1 MFMFCPVAGNGGI
14 FNSPER
20 LMSKFGVSAQ
30 ALVAAAFG
38 AAIVGT
44 AIAVPKFL
52 TPEAGAQPIAIQAP
66 PGAPLSFADLI
77 EKVEP
82 AVVSVNVV
90 STQDLSS
97 LGDMDQF
104 FEQFRGMPG
113 LEEFFERRRQEQ
125 EQQSPR
131 TREARSLGSGF
142 FISQDGLVVTNNHV
156 IERATQI
163 QIVMSDGRE
172 LNAELVGS
180 DPLTDLAV
188 VKVKEP
194 GPYPYVKFGS
204 SKAIRKGDWVVAL
217 GNPFGL
223 GGTATAGILSADGR
237 ELGSGSPYT
246 DFLQIDAPINRGNSG
261 GPTFDLKGNVIGVN
275 SQILSPTGGS
285 VGIGFAIPAELAQE
299 VTDTLI
305 QNGRVSRGWL
315 GVQIGDLT
323 PEFAEALGIE
333 NIKGALIADVTT
345 GSPAERAGLRRN
357 DIILS
362 VNGQKVTDSTSTTRL
377 VAKLIA
383 NTQNKFDILRDG
395 KTQSINVTV
404 GERPDDPLA
413 ANRPAQGGDRSA
425 PGAPSSVPGSLLSN
439 FGVRLMPMDEDTRVR
454 LGLRA
459 GDTGLA
465 ITEVVSD
472 GVFEKA
478 GFEKGIVILEANGRP
493 VPTVDAFERAVADAR
508 AANRSKI
515 LLAIRVGQVTNY
527 RTIDIPK

>member
-1 MFMFCPVAGNGGI
+1 
-14 FNSPER
+14 
-20 LMSKFGVSAQ
+20 MSKIGVSAQ
-30 ALVAAAFG
+30 AMLAAVFG
-38 AAIVGT
+38 AAIMGSAVV
-44 AIAVPKFL
+44 VPKL
-52 TPEAGAQPIAIQAP
+52 LSPEAGAQPIAIQPP

-82 AVVSVNVV
+82 AVVSVNVI
-90 STQDLSS
+90 STQELSS

-113 LEEFFERRRQEQ
+113 LEDFFEQRRQQQ
-125 EQQSPR
+125 EQDSPR

-156 IERATQI
+156 IENATQI

-172 LNAELVGS
+172 LDAELVGK

-188 VKVKEP
+188 VRVKEP
-194 GPYPYVKFGS
+194 GPFPYVKFGT
-204 SKAIRKGDWVVAL
+204 SKEIRKGDWVVAL

-237 ELGSGSPYT
+237 ELGAGSPYT

-285 VGIGFAIPAELAQE
+285 VGIGFAIPAELAKE

-305 QNGRVSRGWL
+305 KNGRVSRGWL

-323 PEFAEALGIE
+323 PEFAEALGLE
-333 NIKGALIADVTT
+333 DVKGALVADVTS
-345 GSPAERAGLRRN
+345 GSPAERGGLKRN

-383 NTQNKFDILRDG
+383 NTQNKFEILRNG
-395 KTQSINVTV
+395 KPQTLNVTV
-404 GERPDDPLA
+404 GERPADPAAAGQPNGGGSNPLA
-413 ANRPAQGGDRSA
+413 PD
-425 PGAPSSVPGSLLSN
+425 APSALPGKLLPD
-439 FGVRLMPMDEDTRVR
+439 FGVRLVPMDDKTRDD
-454 LGLRA
+454 LGLRP
-459 GDTGLA
+459 GDTGLT
-465 ITEVVSD
+465 ITEVVKD

-478 GFEKGIVILEANGRP
+478 GFENGIAILEANGRA
-493 VPTVDAFERAVADAR
+493 VPTVDAFEKAVLEAR
-508 AANRSKI
+508 AANRSKV
-515 LLAIRVGQVTNY
+515 LLALRVGQVTNY
-527 RTIDIPK
+527 RTVDIPK

>member
-1 MFMFCPVAGNGGI
+1 MN
-14 FNSPER
+14 
-20 LMSKFGVSAQ
+20 KFGVSAQ
-30 ALVAAAFG
+30 TLVAAAAG
-38 AAIVGT
+38 AAIMGSAF
-44 AIAVPKFL
+44 AIPKL
-52 TPEAGAQPIAIQAP
+52 IPSEAGAQPIAIQAP

-90 STQDLSS
+90 STQDMSE

-113 LEEFFERRRQEQ
+113 LEDFFEQRRQQQEQ
-125 EQQSPR
+125 ESPG
-131 TREARSLGSGF
+131 TRESRSLGSGF

-172 LNAELVGS
+172 LDADLVGT

-188 VKVKEP
+188 VRVKQP
-194 GPYPYVKFGS
+194 GPYPYVSFGT
-204 SKAIRKGDWVVAL
+204 SKDIRKGDWVVAL

-223 GGTATAGILSADGR
+223 GGSATAGILSADGR
-237 ELGSGSPYT
+237 ELGAGSPYT

-275 SQILSPTGGS
+275 SQILSPSGGS
-285 VGIGFAIPAELAQE
+285 VGIGFAIPAELARE

-305 QNGRVSRGWL
+305 RNGRVSRGWL

-323 PEFAEALGIE
+323 PEFAEALGLE
-333 NIKGALIADVTT
+333 DVKGALIADVTS
-345 GSPAERAGLRRN
+345 GSPAERAGLKRN

-362 VNGQKVTDSTSTTRL
+362 VNGTKVTDSTSTTRL

-383 NTQNKFDILRDG
+383 NTKNEFDILRDG
-395 KTQSINVTV
+395 KPQSISVTV
-404 GERPDDPLA
+404 GERPADPNA
-413 ANRPAQGGDRSA
+413 TTPSEGGNGNSVG
-425 PGAPSSVPGSLLSN
+425 PGAPSSLPGTLLAD
-439 FGVRLMPMDEDTRVR
+439 FGVRLSPMDGDTRTR

-465 ITEVVSD
+465 ITEVVKD
-472 GVFEKA
+472 GIFEKA
-478 GFEKGIVILEANGRP
+478 GFENGIVILEANGRA
-493 VPTVDAFERAVADAR
+493 VPTVDAFQRAIAEAK
-508 AANRSKI
+508 AANRSKV
-515 LLAIRVGQVTNY
+515 LLALRIGQITNY
-527 RTIDIPK
+527 RTIDLPK

>member
-1 MFMFCPVAGNGGI
+1 
-14 FNSPER
+14 
-20 LMSKFGVSAQ
+20 MSKFGVSAQ

-38 AAIVGT
+38 AAIMGT
-44 AIAVPKFL
+44 AVAVPKFM
-52 TPEAGAQPIAIQAP
+52 THEAGAQPIAIQAP

-90 STQDLSS
+90 STQDLNS

-113 LEEFFERRRQEQ
+113 LEEFFERRQQEQ

-131 TREARSLGSGF
+131 TRESRSLGSGF

-156 IERATQI
+156 IDRATQI

-172 LNAELVGS
+172 LDAELVGT

-188 VKVKEP
+188 VRVKEP

-204 SKAIRKGDWVVAL
+204 SKEVRKGDWVVAL

-223 GGTATAGILSADGR
+223 GGTATSGILSAYGR
-237 ELGSGSPYT
+237 ELGSASPYT

-275 SQILSPTGGS
+275 SQILSPSGGS
-285 VGIGFAIPAELAQE
+285 VGIGFAIPSELAQE
-299 VTDTLI
+299 VTDILI
-305 QNGRVSRGWL
+305 QKGRVSRGWL

-333 NIKGALIADVTT
+333 DVKGALIADVTT

-377 VAKLIA
+377 VARLIA

-395 KTQSINVTV
+395 KSQSINVTV

-413 ANRPAQGGDRSA
+413 ASRATPGGNNRAE
-425 PGAPSSVPGSLLSN
+425 PGAPSAIPGSLLSN
-439 FGVRLMPMDEDTRVR
+439 FGVRLMPMDDETRVR
-454 LGLRA
+454 LGLRP

-465 ITEVVSD
+465 ITEVVKD

-478 GFEKGIVILEANGRP
+478 GFVEGIVVLEANGRA
-493 VPTVDAFERAVADAR
+493 VPTVEAFERAVSEAR

-527 RTIDIPK
+527 RTVDIPK